1 MPIAQAAVNH
11 LLQATTQIRTLPKP
25 GGYAAAKDIP
35 FVRVRGAAEG
45 SSAGFA
51 DARYAVSGTMGPES
65 NKIVALPLM
74 SGGSGAD
81 FTVLLFA
88 ADAAGVLRYAGN
100 IDWGGGHI
108 GVAITYATIVV
119 TEPIYGANDANCCPS
134 AYLVELYQVRN
145 GKLKRVGSANVP
157 RPG

>member
-11 LLQATTQIRTLPKP
+11 LLRATTQIRALPNP
-25 GGYAAAKDIP
+25 GGYGAAMDIP

-45 SSAGFA
+45 SSARFA

-65 NKIVALPLM
+65 QKIVAIPLM

-88 ADAAGVLRYAGN
+88 ADGTGALRYAGK

-108 GVAITYATIVV
+108 GVAVTYATIVV
-119 TEPIYGANDANCCPS
+119 TEPIYGANDPNCCPS

-145 GKLKRVGSANVP
+145 GKLTRVGSANVP

>member
-11 LLQATTQIRTLPKP
+11 LLQATAQIRMLPNP
-25 GGYAAAKDIP
+25 GGYTAAKDIP

-88 ADAAGVLRYAGN
+88 ADAAGVLRYVGK

-134 AYLVELYQVRN
+134 AYLVELYQVHD
-145 GKLKRVGSANVP
+145 GKLRRVGSANVP
-157 RPG
+157 KPG